1 MYFSY
6 HKRTQSLDNQS
17 IFNLCWNLSANK
29 LCVSLNLKSQTVTG
43 VVQGGAC
50 LFTTTLIS

>member
-1 MYFSY
+1 MYLLY
-6 HKRTQSLDNQS
+6 HKRTQSMDNKS
-17 IFNLCWNLSANK
+17 IFHLCWNFSANK

-50 LFTTTLIS
+50 LFTTILIS